1 MAGHSNSCSLVNP
14 IGKQRHPAADDNK
27 VMQATNQTVDSLTV
41 NATQALT
48 PEQLSTKKLTQ

>member
-1 MAGHSNSCSLVNP
+1 MVNP